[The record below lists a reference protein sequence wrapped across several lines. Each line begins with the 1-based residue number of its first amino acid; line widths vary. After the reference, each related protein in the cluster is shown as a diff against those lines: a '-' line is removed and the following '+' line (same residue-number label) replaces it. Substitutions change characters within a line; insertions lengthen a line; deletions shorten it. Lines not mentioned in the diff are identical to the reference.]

1 MLIECQDEK
10 NPFQKDY
17 TIDTNDKI
25 KTSDFYMNCL
35 RGIPKVGDKNAQI
48 LFNSYKSIY
57 IIFIVYNKN

>member
-17 TIDTNDKI
+17 KI

-57 IIFIVYNKN
+57 NLHSI